1 MRKLISP
8 SALALSLTAAFA
20 SLAGCA
26 VLAVSAAAI
35 LINEEYRDN
44 AVTVIVQEDVDVV
57 WTHALMSLSTMTDA
71 LIEQD
76 NQHHAART
84 IIDDAQVTV
93 FVEQHDSD
101 DTKIYVAA
109 KKYLVYNHELSELVR
124 DRILSDLFQE

>member
-8 SALALSLTAAFA
+8 TTLALSLTAALA
-20 SLAGCA
+20 SITGCA

-44 AVTVIVQEDVDVV
+44 AITVIVQEDVDVV
-57 WTHALMSLSTMTDA
+57 WTHTLASLSTMTDA
-71 LIEQD
+71 LIERD
-76 NQHHAART
+76 DQHHSART
-84 IIDDAQVTV
+84 IIDDGQVTV